1 MKNFV
6 NIALAGAAC
15 LIALAVS
22 AFTQSPA
29 KLEAVRS
36 LDLNEYAGKWYE
48 IAKYPNKFQK
58 QCAGNTTA
66 TYTLKPNGRI
76 EVLNECTKRDGTRD
90 SAKGEAKLADKANP
104 AKLKVRFAPK
114 VLSFLPFVWA
124 DYWVVG
130 LGPNYEYALIGEPE
144 RKYFWILSRKPE
156 MSDAEYQNLLRRA
169 EGLGF
174 VPSKVEKTPQNLE
187 VIPGGVVES

>member
-1 MKNFV
+1 MKKIV
-6 NIALAGAAC
+6 NNA
-15 LIALAVS
+15 LIAASVMVIWAVP
-22 AFTQSPA
+22 AFSQTPA
-29 KLEAVRS
+29 KLEAVRG
-36 LDLNEYAGKWYE
+36 LDLNKYLGKWYE

-66 TYTLKPNGRI
+66 TYSLKPNGRI

-90 SAKGEAKLADKANP
+90 SAKGEAKIPDKANN
-104 AKLKVRFAPK
+104 AKLKVRFAPS

-124 DYWVVG
+124 NYWVVA
-130 LGPNYEYALIGEPE
+130 LGPNYEYALIGEPD

-187 VIPGGVVES
+187 VIPGGVVEK